1 MKFTQVTWYSKLL
14 ALMLFV
20 ALPFIGFYAGVWY
33 QKAVS
38 PPKSV
43 IKIQESSKD
52 DDSSSSASLKKV
64 NLKTSYKN
72 GVLTYSGFVQLPSPC
87 HKLKEETLVIE
98 SFPEQ
103 VQVRLTIQDPDPTM
117 MCAQVVTEKEFS
129 GEVKVSEKATISV
142 FINGKKVE

>member
-1 MKFTQVTWYSKLL
+1 MKFTQVTWYSKLV
-14 ALMLFV
+14 ALILFI

-43 IKIQESSKD
+43 IKIQEPSKD
-52 DDSSSSASLKKV
+52 DDSSSSASSKKV
-64 NLKTSYKN
+64 NLKTSYKD
-72 GVLTYSGFVQLPSPC
+72 GVLTYSGSVQLPSPC
-87 HKLKEETLVIE
+87 HKLKEEALVAE

-103 VQVRLTIQDPDPTM
+103 VQIRLTIENPASGT

-129 GEVKVSEKATISV
+129 GEAQASEKATISI
-142 FINGKKVE
+142 FLNGKKVE